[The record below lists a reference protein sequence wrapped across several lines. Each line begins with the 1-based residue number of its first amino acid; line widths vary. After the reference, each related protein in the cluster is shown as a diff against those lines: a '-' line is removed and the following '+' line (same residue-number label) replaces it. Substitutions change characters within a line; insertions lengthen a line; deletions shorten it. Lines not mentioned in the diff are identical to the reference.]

1 MKPQLF
7 AHPFS
12 AYCQKVLIALYEN
25 DTPFELRLLD
35 QKTPEIVAEWSA
47 LWPLKRMP
55 VLQEG
60 DETVLEF
67 DDHHR
72 ISGAQPSRARP
83 PDP

>member
-1 MKPQLF
+1 MKLQLF

-60 DETVLEF
+60 DVRPCWNRRSSSNIWGSTVP
-67 DDHHR
+67 
-72 ISGAQPSRARP
+72 GPSA
-83 PDP
+83 